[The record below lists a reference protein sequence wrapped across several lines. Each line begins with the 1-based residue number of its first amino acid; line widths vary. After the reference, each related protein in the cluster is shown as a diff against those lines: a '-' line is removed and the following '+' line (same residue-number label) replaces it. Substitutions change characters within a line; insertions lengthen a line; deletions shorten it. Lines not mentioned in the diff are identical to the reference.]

1 MEFSCSVRVD
11 RETAASGGS
20 AEAASIHT
28 GLHVYSDTNMVRRS
42 KEDALATRSSLLDAA
57 ERVFLAQGVAGT
69 SLNDIAL
76 EAGTTRGAIY
86 WHFRDK
92 ADLFNAMMD
101 RVVMPL
107 QCALESVQQATGGD
121 PLPGLRKSL
130 RAAFR
135 QTVADPQTRR
145 VFEVA
150 THKVEYVDSLC
161 AVRERHRQMQERVVG
176 QFRQVLLRSAEAQ
189 GVRLAIPAA
198 TAAQGLH
205 ALVDGLIQNW
215 LLEPEGFGLEAV
227 GSRAIDAY
235 LQGIGLQ

>member
-1 MEFSCSVRVD
+1 MYIPGV
-11 RETAASGGS
+11 
-20 AEAASIHT
+20 
-28 GLHVYSDTNMVRRS
+28 MVRRS
-42 KEDALATRSSLLDAA
+42 KEDALATRNSLLDAA

-107 QCALESVQQATGGD
+107 QCALESVQQAPGED
-121 PLPGLRKSL
+121 PLPRLKKALRSAL
-130 RAAFR
+130 R
-135 QTVADPQTRR
+135 QTVSDPQTRR

-161 AVRERHRQMQERVVG
+161 AVRERHRHTRDRVVG
-176 QFRQVLLRSAEAQ
+176 QFRQALLKSAELR
-189 GVRLAIPAA
+189 GVRLDIPASI
-198 TAAQGLH
+198 AAQGLH

-215 LLEPEGFGLEAV
+215 LLDPEGFDLESG
-227 GSRAIDAY
+227 GSKAIDAY
-235 LQGIGLQ
+235 LRGVGLQ